1 VAIIAQ
7 AVWSSLLVLTA
18 QAQALLTYT
27 GFAIILFSGVAVV
40 SLFVL
45 RAKQPDAERPFRAWG
60 YPVVPG
66 IYAVA
71 AALILINGLYTAPGP
86 TGAGAVVI
94 LAGIPL
100 YLLFR
105 RGAPET

>member
-1 VAIIAQ
+1 
-7 AVWSSLLVLTA
+7 
-18 QAQALLTYT
+18 
-27 GFAIILFSGVAVV
+27 
-40 SLFVL
+40 VL

-71 AALILINGLYTAPGP
+71 AALILMNGLYTAPGP

-105 RGAPET
+105 RANPEA